1 MPTSG
6 GGGHGGFGG
15 GGSFHSGG
23 SHGSRGGSNF
33 HLNTFWFFA
42 PHYYYRRG
50 FGVFVAPII
59 SLVVIFALIGVLL
72 LGTVNVVREKRVD
85 YSEETAEQYALEQY
99 EKAFRQESAYEDKIL
114 LVFFPYANH
123 IDYDFIAMIGDDLT
137 NTVYNEFRGSRSA
150 LERAMKNYISSTDYE
165 STLSRNLSSVVD
177 EMKTTIANYGDP
189 FRTSCRDTVHV
200 EGTSHLLNKSGLEL
214 DKDMVNQSLAE
225 FTGATGIEMVL
236 VVEDAATVFG
246 YVSPMPLIVFSLFL
260 LLVAG
265 AIIFAVVRGV
275 KARKKHSGEPP
286 KGSGG
291 YTTGAEMDGTAKK
304 NDSSGPSDWGD
315 NW

>member
-42 PHYYYRRG
+42 PTYYYRRG
-50 FGVFVAPII
+50 PGVFVAPII
-59 SLVVIFALIGVLL
+59 ALIVVFALVGVLIF
-72 LGTVNVVREKRVD
+72 GAVNLAREKKVD
-85 YSEETAEQYALEQY
+85 YSEETAEQYALDEY
-99 EKAFRQESAYEDKIL
+99 EKAFKRESAYEDKIL

-200 EGTSHLLNKSGLEL
+200 EGDSYLRNESSLQI
-214 DKDMVNQSLAE
+214 DKEMVDQSLAD
-225 FTGATGIEMVL
+225 FTTATGIELVL
-236 VVEDAATVFG
+236 VVEDAAVVFG
-246 YVSPMPLIVFSLFL
+246 YESPMPLIIFSLFL
-260 LLVAG
+260 LAVAG
-265 AIIFAVVRGV
+265 AIIFAVARGV
-275 KARKKHSGEPP
+275 KARKNHSTEPP
-286 KGSGG
+286 KSSGG

-304 NDSSGPSDWGD
+304 NDSSDSSDWGD
-315 NW
+315 SW